1 MIGINKLTEFDKL
14 TVPERLS
21 FLEEHFPAALTGFSE
36 KQLND
41 FLSGIIGN
49 GQENNYVRRKALN
62 LFIDLVVTGSL
73 KTRHALTVLID
84 NWQDNADLFLEV
96 QRVKDLYFF
105 YDQEQDSIESIFK
118 TYLQSDEM
126 ELVSE
131 SHFHLGLVNM
141 QKGFMSNDV
150 DQSRWHLTNSQQEF
164 HNASEIIEN
173 RSDAM
178 IFSKAVEIVLDI
190 LNGVTESIKGSLKDL
205 GQLLFRKEA
214 FSFKIATAPLYVGF
228 YRILNSL
235 SKITI
240 ENPAAWLDFRQGL
253 TNLFYHYAT
262 IKNEEIKSSLNISI
276 LSNSIIKKLES
287 QILQPFFLLNFS
299 AEKAKITALLGEF
312 ATESP
317 QAEFLLYLRDMAI
330 DTDGKKKA
338 EFEALLQRLHS
349 LFPNVNKA
357 TLEDIVE
364 KIDEPRL
371 SFRFLKAFE
380 SLVEPTSDQLTDKI
394 ISASL
399 TLQTNRIYYGSYS
412 EDDRNTFI
420 ASMLQSGGFH
430 CKDQTRRSTSPSGK
444 SAGEIDILIE
454 DIQHNPIGII
464 EALNL
469 TYIDTAYIQLH
480 LNKIFTYDANGLKN
494 NYIVVYAN
502 ARNFG
507 TFYTS
512 YKTFVSNHTFQ
523 YPLVKL
529 EEQDDLPYTDLKKL
543 STTHLRN
550 GSETTLHHVVI
561 NLFKA

>member
-1 MIGINKLTEFDKL
+1 MKFDYDALVHNLQEQFTQDFTEDQIKELLNLGEEFGKDTPLSTGKRLEINYISFSGKKVTEEQFEYSGKDIAYSQEVNSGLNMWIADNLRGK
-14 TVPERLS
+14 S
-21 FLEEHFPAALTGFSE
+21 SIFKIIKFALTG
-36 KQLND
+36 
-41 FLSGIIGN
+41 
-49 GQENNYVRRKALN
+49 NNSLKPNISKWLQH
-62 LFIDLVVTGSL
+62 ILVV
-73 KTRHALTVLID
+73 
-84 NWQDNADLFLEV
+84 F
-96 QRVKDLYFF
+96 
-105 YDQEQDSIESIFK
+105 SI
-118 TYLQSDEM
+118 
-126 ELVSE
+126 
-131 SHFHLGLVNM
+131 
-141 QKGFMSNDV
+141 NDKKY
-150 DQSRWHLTNSQQEF
+150 S
-164 HNASEIIEN
+164 
-173 RSDAM
+173 
-178 IFSKAVEIVLDI
+178 
-190 LNGVTESIKGSLKDL
+190 
-205 GQLLFRKEA
+205 
-214 FSFKIATAPLYVGF
+214 
-228 YRILNSL
+228 
-235 SKITI
+235 
-240 ENPAAWLDFRQGL
+240 
-253 TNLFYHYAT
+253 
-262 IKNEEIKSSLNISI
+262 
-276 LSNSIIKKLES
+276 IKKLES

-299 AEKAKITALLGEF
+299 AEKAKINALLGEF

-349 LFPNVNKA
+349 LFPNVSRA

-371 SFRFLKAFE
+371 SFRFLRAFE

-399 TLQTNRIYYGSYS
+399 TLQSNRIYYGNYS

-502 ARNFG
+502 AKNFG

-543 STTHLRN
+543 STTHIRN